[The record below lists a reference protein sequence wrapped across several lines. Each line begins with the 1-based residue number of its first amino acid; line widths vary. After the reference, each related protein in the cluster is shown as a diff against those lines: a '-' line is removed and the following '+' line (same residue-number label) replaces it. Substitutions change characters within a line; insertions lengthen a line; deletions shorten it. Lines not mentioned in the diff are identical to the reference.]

1 MSNGTDEATPVKAT
15 KKSKKVVEE
24 PVEDTPVADA
34 SDEHPFSEDD
44 DNDNENAADDEAQAL
59 AKQLDSGDEDEAEV
73 DSAVAFKKGQDV
85 GKIPK
90 PNRRSRG
97 TAESREEPG
106 VVYIGRKLIF
116 QPLLPIVVL
125 PC

>member
-1 MSNGTDEATPVKAT
+1 MSNGADDATPVKAN

-24 PVEDTPVADA
+24 PAEDIPVTDA

-44 DNDNENAADDEAQAL
+44 DNENAADDEAQAL

-116 QPLLPIVVL
+116 RPLLPIVVL